1 MATPARQLTRDDPE
15 HDVHRLRLVE
25 NDVEGNHPD
34 DDAEREAWADLAVAA
49 VLCGLV
55 LSLFVPGLS

>member
-1 MATPARQLTRDDPE
+1 MATPARQLTRDDRE
-15 HDVHRLRLVE
+15 QDVQHLRLVE
-25 NDVEGNHPD
+25 NDAERSDPD
-34 DDAEREAWADLAVAA
+34 DDAEHEAWADLAVAA